1 MKVFD
6 CLFGRF
12 DLSKAGM
19 SPKAS
24 QKNALIQSPADTD
37 AYKFSMAQYALHRA
51 PTAKVE
57 YKFVNRSP
65 VDLRPLREKIQEQ
78 INLLA
83 DLRYTDAEIAHLA
96 RHPWFTE
103 DFLLFLK
110 LFRFDPSSV
119 VISEIDEKLD
129 IRVHGPWVH
138 RIFFEIHILAIV
150 TELHFQHTFAPT
162 DRAAAYNAGIAKLRE
177 ELTAVKAFVAKHGA
191 AKPFRL
197 IEMGTRRRVSREYQS
212 MVLDV
217 LKNEIPDQLFGT
229 SNVQFSLEKNLR
241 DVGTM
246 AHEFL
251 QVHQQI
257 GPRLEN
263 AQKAALEGWV
273 QEFRGHLG
281 TALTDVITY
290 DAFLRDFDLYYA
302 KLFDGV
308 RHDSGDPFVFGE
320 KTITKFKSLGIDPAN
335 KVAVFSDSLNLRK
348 ALLLCE
354 AFEGR
359 LRTSYGIGTTL
370 TASIP
375 GYKALNVVMKPL
387 KVNGRAVAKISDSPG
402 KSICDDKEFLNYL
415 CSVYGVAAATPVT
428 FDPVT
433 AGLRD
438 EFLKMG

>member
-1 MKVFD
+1 MT
-6 CLFGRF
+6 RN
-12 DLSKAGM
+12 
-19 SPKAS
+19 AS
-24 QKNALIQSPADTD
+24 QIAPLIQSPADTD

-51 PTAKVE
+51 PTAMVE

-65 VDLRPLREKIQEQ
+65 VDLRPIRAQIQEQ
-78 INLLA
+78 VNLLA
-83 DLRYTDAEIAHLA
+83 ELRYTDREIAHLR
-96 RHPWFTE
+96 RHAWFTE

-110 LFRFDPSSV
+110 LFRLDPSSV
-119 VISEIDEKLD
+119 AISEREGKLD
-129 IRVHGPWVH
+129 IRVTGPWIH
-138 RIFFEIHILAIV
+138 RIFFEIHLLAIV
-150 TELHFQHTFAPT
+150 TELHFQATVAPA
-162 DRAAAYNAGIAKLRE
+162 DREAAHNAGIAKLRE
-177 ELTAVKAFVAKHGA
+177 ELKAVKAFAAKHGD

-197 IEMGTRRRVSREYQS
+197 VEMGTRRRVGRDYQS
-212 MVLDV
+212 RVLDV
-217 LKNEIPDQLFGT
+217 LKDEIPSQLFGT
-229 SNVQFSLEKNLR
+229 SNVYFSLEKNLR

-273 QEFRGHLG
+273 QEFRGNLG
-281 TALTDVITY
+281 YALTDVITY

-308 RHDSGDPFVFGE
+308 RHDSGDPFVFAE
-320 KTITKFKSLGIDPAN
+320 KTIAKFRSYGINPAD
-335 KVAVFSDSLNLRK
+335 KFAVFSDSLNLRK

-354 AFEGR
+354 AYEGK

-387 KVNGRAVAKISDSPG
+387 SVNGRAVAKISDAPG
-402 KSICDDKEFLNYL
+402 KSICDDQEFLRYL
-415 CSVYGVAAATPVT
+415 RAVYNVDQPPAPVAFSPEIAQLREQ
-428 FDPVT
+428 FLT
-433 AGLRD
+433 A
-438 EFLKMG
+438 

>member
-1 MKVFD
+1 MTVVEK
-6 CLFGRF
+6 
-12 DLSKAGM
+12 
-19 SPKAS
+19 SPPP
-24 QKNALIQSPADTD
+24 LISSPADTD

-51 PTAKVE
+51 PTAMVE

-65 VDLRPLREKIQEQ
+65 VDLRPLRRQIEEQ
-78 INLLA
+78 IQALA
-83 DLRYTDAEIAHLA
+83 GLSFSEAEIAHLG
-96 RHPWFTE
+96 RHPWFTM

-110 LFRFDPSSV
+110 LFRFDPASV
-119 VISEIDEKLD
+119 QVSEREGALD
-129 IRVHGPWVH
+129 IRVLGPWIH

-150 TELHFQHTFAPT
+150 TELHFRQTVPEAE
-162 DRAAAYNAGIAKLRE
+162 RAAAYDAGLSKLRE
-177 ELTAVKAFVAKHGA
+177 ELQAVKAFARKHGDK
-191 AKPFRL
+191 KPFRL
-197 IEMGTRRRVSREYQS
+197 IEMGTRRRVSREYQGR
-212 MVLDV
+212 VLD
-217 LKNEIPDQLFGT
+217 LLLSEIPEQLFGT
-229 SNVQFSLEKNLR
+229 SNVGFSLEKGLR

-263 AQKAALEGWV
+263 SQKAALEGWV

-281 TALTDVITY
+281 YALTDVITY

-308 RHDSGDPFVFGE
+308 RHDSGDPFVFAE
-320 KTITKFKSLGIDPAN
+320 KTIAKFTGLGIDPAS

-354 AFEGR
+354 AYEGK
-359 LRTSYGIGTTL
+359 LKTSYGIGTSL

-387 KVNGRAVAKISDSPG
+387 KVNGRPVAKISDAPG
-402 KSICDDKEFLNYL
+402 KSICDDAEFLGYL
-415 CSVYGVAAATPVT
+415 RTVFNVNAAAAPV
-428 FDPVT
+428 
-433 AGLRD
+433 GLSPEVARLR
-438 EFLKMG
+438 EEYLKKD

>member
-1 MKVFD
+1 
-6 CLFGRF
+6 
-12 DLSKAGM
+12 
-19 SPKAS
+19 
-24 QKNALIQSPADTD
+24 
-37 AYKFSMAQYALHRA
+37 MAQYALHRA
-51 PTAKVE
+51 PTAVVE
-57 YKFVNRSP
+57 YKFVNRSG
-65 VDLRPLREKIQEQ
+65 VDLRPLRDAIQEQ
-78 INLLA
+78 VNALA
-83 DLRYTDAEIAHLA
+83 ACSMGDADIAHLK

-110 LFRFDPSSV
+110 LLRLDPAAV
-119 VISEIDEKLD
+119 TISERDGSLD
-129 IRVHGPWVH
+129 IRVIGPWLY

-150 TELHFQHTFAPT
+150 TEAHFTHTVPAS
-162 DRAAAYNAGIAKLRE
+162 DRAKAYNLGIAKLRE
-177 ELTAVKAFVAKHGA
+177 ELAVVRAFTAKHGA
-191 AKPFRL
+191 QKPFRL

-212 MVLDV
+212 QVLDV
-217 LKNEIPDQLFGT
+217 LRNEISDQLFGT
-229 SNVQFSLEKNLR
+229 SNVLFSREKNLR

-273 QEFRGHLG
+273 QEYRGHLG
-281 TALTDVITY
+281 YALTDVITY

-308 RHDSGDPFVFGE
+308 RHDSGDPFVFAE
-320 KTITKFKSLGIDPAN
+320 KTIRKFQSLGINPAE

-354 AFEGR
+354 AYEGK
-359 LRTSYGIGTTL
+359 LRTSYGIGTFL

-387 KVNGRAVAKISDSPG
+387 TVNGRAVAKISDAPG
-402 KSICDDKEFLNYL
+402 KSICDDQGFLSYL
-415 CSVYGVAAATPVT
+415 RAVYRVGEPGEPVAFSPEVAH
-428 FDPVT
+428 
-433 AGLRD
+433 LRD
-438 EFLKMG
+438 LYHAS

>member
-1 MKVFD
+1 
-6 CLFGRF
+6 
-12 DLSKAGM
+12 M
-19 SPKAS
+19 SPIAS
-24 QKNALIQSPADTD
+24 KKVALIQSPADTD

-51 PTAKVE
+51 PTAMVE

-65 VDLRPLREKIQEQ
+65 IDLRPLRDEIQEQ

-83 DLRYTDAEIAHLA
+83 DLKYTDAEIAHLR
-96 RHPWFTE
+96 RHSWFTE

-110 LFRFDPSSV
+110 LFRLDPSSV
-119 VISEIDEKLD
+119 VISEIDGKLD
-129 IRVHGPWVH
+129 IRVHGPWIH

-150 TELHFQHTFAPT
+150 TELHFQRTVAAA
-162 DRAAAYNAGIAKLRE
+162 DRAAAYNAGIAKLRD
-177 ELTAVKAFVAKHGA
+177 ELKIVKQFVAKHGE

-197 IEMGTRRRVSREYQS
+197 IEMGTRRRVSREYQAR
-212 MVLDV
+212 VLDV
-217 LKNEIPDQLFGT
+217 LNEEIPDQLFGT
-229 SNVQFSLEKNLR
+229 SNVLFSLEKNLR

-273 QEFRGHLG
+273 QEFRGNLG
-281 TALTDVITY
+281 YALTDVITY

-308 RHDSGDPFVFGE
+308 RHDSGDPFVFAE
-320 KTITKFKSLGIDPAN
+320 KTITKFKSFGIDPAS

-354 AFEGR
+354 AYEGK
-359 LRTSYGIGTTL
+359 LRTSYGIGTSL

-387 KVNGRAVAKISDSPG
+387 NVNGRAVAKISDAPG
-402 KSICDDKEFLNYL
+402 KSICDDKEFLSYL
-415 CSVYGVAAATPVT
+415 SSVYGVGAPSAPVSFDAAT
-428 FDPVT
+428 
-433 AGLRD
+433 ARLHE
-438 EFLKMG
+438 EFLKTT

>member
-1 MKVFD
+1 MRTE
-6 CLFGRF
+6 LH
-12 DLSKAGM
+12 DLA
-19 SPKAS
+19 P
-24 QKNALIQSPADTD
+24 LITSPADTD

-51 PTAKVE
+51 PSAVVE

-65 VDLRPLREKIQEQ
+65 VDLRPLRGQIQEQ
-78 INLLA
+78 INALA
-83 DLRYTDAEIAHLA
+83 GLAFTNAEVAHVG
-96 RHPWFTE
+96 RHRWFTQ

-119 VISEIDEKLD
+119 VVSEVNGALD
-129 IRVHGPWVH
+129 IRVYGPWVH

-150 TELHFQHTFAPT
+150 TELHF
-162 DRAAAYNAGIAKLRE
+162 RATISKAEREAAYNSGIAKLRE
-177 ELTAVKAFVAKHGA
+177 EATRVKAFVAHHGEN
-191 AKPFRL
+191 KPFRL
-197 IEMGTRRRVSREYQS
+197 IEMGTRRRASREYQS
-212 MVLDV
+212 RVLD
-217 LKNEIPDQLFGT
+217 LLLHEIPDQLFGT
-229 SNVQFSLEKNLR
+229 SNVGFSLEKGLR

-273 QEFRGHLG
+273 QEFRGDLG
-281 TALTDVITY
+281 YALTDVITY
-290 DAFLRDFDLYYA
+290 DAFLRDFDLFYA

-308 RHDSGDPFVFGE
+308 RHDSGDPFGVAE
-320 KTITKFKSLGIDPAN
+320 KTIAKFQSYGIDPATRF
-335 KVAVFSDSLNLRK
+335 AVFSDSLNLRK

-354 AFEGR
+354 AYEGR
-359 LRTSYGIGTTL
+359 LRTSYGIGTSL

-387 KVNGRAVAKISDSPG
+387 KVNGRPVAKISDAPG
-402 KSICDDKEFLNYL
+402 KSICDDPEFLHYL
-415 CSVYGVAAATPVT
+415 RTVYAVDDPTPPVT

-433 AGLRD
+433 ARLHD
-438 EFLKMG
+438 EFLRST

>member
-1 MKVFD
+1 MT
-6 CLFGRF
+6 RH
-12 DLSKAGM
+12 
-19 SPKAS
+19 AS
-24 QKNALIQSPADTD
+24 QIAPLIQSPADTD

-51 PTAKVE
+51 PTAMVE

-65 VDLRPLREKIQEQ
+65 VDLRPLRSRIQEQ
-78 INLLA
+78 VDLLA
-83 DLRYTDAEIAHLA
+83 DLKYTDQEIAHLR

-110 LFRFDPSSV
+110 LFRLDPSSV
-119 VISEIDEKLD
+119 AISERDGHLD
-129 IRVHGPWVH
+129 IRVTGPWIH
-138 RIFFEIHILAIV
+138 RIFFEIHLLAIV
-150 TELHFQHTFAPT
+150 TELHFQATVAPS
-162 DRAAAYNAGIAKLRE
+162 DREAAYNAGIARLRD
-177 ELTAVKAFVAKHGA
+177 ELKAVKTFAATHGPE
-191 AKPFRL
+191 KPFRL
-197 IEMGTRRRVSREYQS
+197 IEMGTRRRVGRDYQS
-212 MVLDV
+212 RVLDV
-217 LKNEIPDQLFGT
+217 LRDEIPDQLFGT
-229 SNVQFSLEKNLR
+229 SNVAFSLEKNLR
-241 DVGTM
+241 DIGTM

-273 QEFRGHLG
+273 QEFRGNLG
-281 TALTDVITY
+281 YALTDVITY

-308 RHDSGDPFVFGE
+308 RHDSGDPFVFAE
-320 KTITKFKSLGIDPAN
+320 KTIAKFRSFGINPAE

-354 AFEGR
+354 AYEGK

-387 KVNGRAVAKISDSPG
+387 NVNGRAVAKISDAPG
-402 KSICDDKEFLNYL
+402 KSICDDQEFLRYL
-415 CSVYGVAAATPVT
+415 RSVYNVDRPPAPVE
-428 FDPVT
+428 FSPEI
-433 AGLRD
+433 ARLRD
-438 EFLKMG
+438 QFANS

>member
-1 MKVFD
+1 MNPD
-6 CLFGRF
+6 A
-12 DLSKAGM
+12 SKNE
-19 SPKAS
+19 P
-24 QKNALIQSPADTD
+24 LIQSPLDTD

-65 VDLRPLREKIQEQ
+65 VDLRPLRGEIQEQ
-78 INLLA
+78 INHLA
-83 DLRYTDAEIAHLA
+83 ALQFSDAGIRHLA

-110 LFRFDPSSV
+110 LFRLDPSSV
-119 VISEIDEKLD
+119 SITERDGKLD
-129 IRVHGPWVH
+129 IRVYGPWVY
-138 RIFFEIHILAIV
+138 RIFFEIHILSIV
-150 TELHFQHTFAPT
+150 TEVHFRHTVAAS
-162 DRAAAYNAGIAKLRE
+162 DRAAAYNAGIALLRE
-177 ELTAVKAFVAKHGA
+177 ELRQVKAFVARHGA

-197 IEMGTRRRVSREYQS
+197 VEMGTRRRVSREYQDR
-212 MVLDV
+212 VLDV
-217 LKNEIPDQLFGT
+217 LKEEIPDQLFGT
-229 SNVQFSLEKNLR
+229 SNVLFSMEKHLR

-263 AQKAALEGWV
+263 AQQAALEGWA
-273 QEFRGHLG
+273 QEYRGNLG
-281 TALTDVITY
+281 YALTDVITY

-308 RHDSGDPFVFGE
+308 RHDSGDPFVFAE
-320 KTITKFKSLGIDPAN
+320 KTIAKFQSFGIDPAS
-335 KVAVFSDSLNLRK
+335 KFAVFSDSLNLRK

-354 AFEGR
+354 AYEGK

-387 KVNGRAVAKISDSPG
+387 TVNGRPVAKISDSPG
-402 KSICDDKEFLNYL
+402 KSICDDKEFLGYL
-415 CSVYGVAAATPVT
+415 SSVYRVGEPAAPVN
-428 FDPVT
+428 FDPET
-433 AGLRD
+433 ARLR
-438 EFLKMG
+438 EMFYQLE